1 VEYLGIWTFGDVNCS
16 ARPNSPVNNWV
27 SDRAGPGRAGR
38 DLGEGKGGG
47 EGYMER
53 PQNQQGSC
61 LATWEGPGDGLSRL
75 AAFYYYYY
83 YFGAKF
89 TQLANS
95 FFQNG

>member
-27 SDRAGPGRAGR
+27 SARARRAAGR
-38 DLGEGKGGG
+38 GQAGGA
-47 EGYMER
+47 GYMER